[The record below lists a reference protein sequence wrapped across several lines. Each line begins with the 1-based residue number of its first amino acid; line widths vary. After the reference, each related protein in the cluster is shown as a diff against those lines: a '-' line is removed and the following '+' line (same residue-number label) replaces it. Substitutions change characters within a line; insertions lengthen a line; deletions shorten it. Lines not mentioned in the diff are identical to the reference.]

1 MPPMILVTA
10 TEEATAAQE
19 EPSATLEPS
28 PSAPL
33 ILPDST
39 SRHGSRSRERVAS
52 LAAAPPKKT
61 KTPTPIPT
69 ETPLPT
75 VTPIPSP
82 TPVPT
87 ATSTPTP
94 VPPTPTPTP
103 PTPTKDKQGK
113 DKPGKGKQGKH
124 KTDKKPTRKQTERGV
139 TAAAIAAPLTL
150 TPVADAQVNSAGP
163 TVNYGTKP
171 QLLVD
176 GAASSGYHSYL
187 RFDLSSVTSPVQQA
201 TLRLWV
207 QATGGTQDGPKV
219 WTTGTNWNETN
230 LTWNTRPLPTGS
242 TPLDDKGK
250 LTGGTWVEYTVTGA
264 LNNGTNAVGFVL
276 VPDSTD
282 GAVFDSRETANKP
295 QLVLQLV
302 PDPTPTPLPLRLA
315 DPTATATPSTN
326 GHRQLR
332 LLSQRRRGAAGTR
345 RPPDAPRRRY
355 RRLRHPTPGAANP
368 DPSPDGHPDAGADR
382 DHHTATA
389 TPTPTPT
396 AIADCDPDANGHP
409 EPGQCHLGSRWLTR
423 RSTNGQCDFNS
434 GARQRLVEWRD

>member
-1 MPPMILVTA
+1 M
-10 TEEATAAQE
+10 
-19 EPSATLEPS
+19 
-28 PSAPL
+28 
-33 ILPDST
+33 
-39 SRHGSRSRERVAS
+39 
-52 LAAAPPKKT
+52 
-61 KTPTPIPT
+61 
-69 ETPLPT
+69 
-75 VTPIPSP
+75 
-82 TPVPT
+82 
-87 ATSTPTP
+87 
-94 VPPTPTPTP
+94 
-103 PTPTKDKQGK
+103 
-113 DKPGKGKQGKH
+113 
-124 KTDKKPTRKQTERGV
+124 

-150 TPVADAQVNSAGP
+150 TPAADAQVNSDKP

-302 PDPTPTPLPLRLA
+302 PDPTPTPLPTA
-315 DPTATATPSTN
+315 VPTATATPAPTVTPTPSPTPV
-326 GHRQLR
+326 
-332 LLSQRRRGAAGTR
+332 
-345 RPPDAPRRRY
+345 PPTPTPVPTAPRRRC
-355 RRLRHPTPGAANP
+355 RRTPTPVL
-368 DPSPDGHPDAGADR
+368 
-382 DHHTATA
+382 
-389 TPTPTPT
+389 PTPTPVPTEPRRRCRRPDSRPT
-396 AIADCDPDANGHP
+396 ATPVPPTPTPVPTDTPTPVPPTPTPVPPTPTQSTTPRRRCRPCDPNTSANRGPGAVQRRLRDWRHVTVDDIGRAGGATGRRWQRILVRTWHQYRFPRLRPAVAQCSAERPVLPDSLQGRQP
-409 EPGQCHLGSRWLTR
+409 EPGQHGKPAEVPYR
-423 RSTNGQCDFNS
+423 
-434 GARQRLVEWRD
+434 E